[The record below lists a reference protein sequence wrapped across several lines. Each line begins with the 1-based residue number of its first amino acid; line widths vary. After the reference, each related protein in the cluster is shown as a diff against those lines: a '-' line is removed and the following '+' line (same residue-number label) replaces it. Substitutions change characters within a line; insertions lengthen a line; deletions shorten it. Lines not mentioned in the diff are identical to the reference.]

1 MVMPYGEHL
10 RYCTSIQT
18 HKRSKVGLSVYK
30 HFERKLLL
38 ILPAY
43 AHENSAK
50 NGVEHNRLWFWIQVI
65 DMLIDLLTLNSYSTA
80 DTKRQIAINIEN
92 VLSKQKLVNQTKL
105 KYLGYMIRN
114 LEA

>member
-1 MVMPYGEHL
+1 MIMPYGEHL

-50 NGVEHNRLWFWIQVI
+50 NGVEHNRL
-65 DMLIDLLTLNSYSTA
+65 
-80 DTKRQIAINIEN
+80 
-92 VLSKQKLVNQTKL
+92 
-105 KYLGYMIRN
+105 
-114 LEA
+114 